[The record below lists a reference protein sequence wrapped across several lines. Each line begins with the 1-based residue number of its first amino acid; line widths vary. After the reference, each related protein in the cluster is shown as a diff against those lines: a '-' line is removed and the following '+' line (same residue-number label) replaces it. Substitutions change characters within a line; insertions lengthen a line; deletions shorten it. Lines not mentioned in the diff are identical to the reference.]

1 MSHDAPRRLVR
12 AEAILA
18 RRQRQFTVVLEDT
31 HDPHNLSAVLRT
43 CEAFGVQDVHL
54 VIECNESPAINRDIS
69 LGAHQW
75 LTLHRH
81 YGSAKAID
89 ALRRSGYRIYAALVR
104 PDAVP
109 LPQVDRDTK
118 AAFVF
123 GNESSGLTEQ
133 WAEAA
138 DACIA
143 IPTCGFTGSLN
154 LSVAVAVT
162 LYDRLMGTA
171 RSELPEGSLE
181 QNERRELRALW
192 YEKLAHGSDVVLE
205 RYREY
210 LDDPPQPETIFPV
223 DTHGSPRS

>member
-1 MSHDAPRRLVR
+1 VPQDAPRRLVR
-12 AEAILA
+12 AESILA
-18 RRQRQFTVVLEDT
+18 ARQRQFTVVLEDT

-54 VIECNESPAINRDIS
+54 VIERNESPAINRDVS

-81 YGSAKAID
+81 YGSAKAVA
-89 ALRRSGYRIYAALVR
+89 ALRTAGYRIYAAIVQ
-104 PDAVP
+104 PDALP
-109 LPQVDRDTK
+109 LPGVQRDEK

-123 GNESSGLTEQ
+123 GNEKSGLTEL
-133 WAEAA
+133 WAQEA
-138 DACIA
+138 DACVA

-171 RSELPEGSLE
+171 RTELPAGSLGE
-181 QNERRELRALW
+181 SERRELRAQW
-192 YEKLAHGSDVVLE
+192 YEKLAHGSDEVLE
-205 RYREY
+205 RYRAF
-210 LDDPPQPETIFPV
+210 LDDPPEPETIFPV
-223 DTHGSPRS
+223 DTHGAPRP